1 MAGSGMGLSLTYVS
15 MMDFTIH
22 HGSLV
27 PFLPF
32 IAGFLSCYTEKT
44 FYATGFS
51 LPVKAECL
59 QYFQP

>member
-15 MMDFTIH
+15 MMDCEIP

-32 IAGFLSCYTEKT
+32 IAGFLSYYTEKP
-44 FYATGFS
+44 FMPQAYPS
-51 LPVKAECL
+51 L
-59 QYFQP
+59 